1 MNYRHIYMLVI
12 EHAKSEEKLGLRKKG
27 NGNYYERHHIL
38 PKSLF
43 PLWTKNKRN
52 LVLLTAREHFFCH
65 QLLTKI
71 YPTPQMFCALKFLA
85 TDGQNKY
92 CKSKDYERIR
102 IECIENSKD
111 YVKAKRQE
119 FLNDKERSAHFREV
133 ASENLK
139 QVNKLYRQK
148 CIEKMKEVTQSD
160 EYREKRSEQ
169 TKHFYKEHPEYKQLH
184 SEYMRNW
191 CNNDDYKKQK
201 SDELKLRWQNP
212 DEKRK
217 LLDNLNKFRDSPEGR
232 KACSDGGKKSGDIA
246 KEKAKRYK
254 EYKANGGT
262 LSWNEFQKNVNII
275 DVAK

>member
-1 MNYRHIYMLVI
+1 MNYRHIYMLII
-12 EHAKSEEKLGLRKKG
+12 ERAKSEEKLGLRKKG

-43 PLWTKNKRN
+43 PLWEKDKRN

-85 TDGQNKY
+85 TDGQNKS

-111 YVKAKRQE
+111 YVNAKRQE

-139 QVNKLYRQK
+139 QISKLYRQK
-148 CIEKMKEVTQSD
+148 CTEKMKEVTQSD

-184 SEYMRNW
+184 SEYMRDW
-191 CNNDDYKKQK
+191 WDDDRKKKK
-201 SDELKLRWQNP
+201 SDEMKLFMQNP
-212 DEKRK
+212 ENKTKRM
-217 LLDNLNKFRDSPEGR
+217 DALNKFKKSPDGK
-232 KACSDGGKKSGDIA
+232 KALSNGGKTSAKIV
-246 KEKAKRYK
+246 KEKAKLYK
-254 EYKANGGT
+254 EYKLNGGT
-262 LSWNEFQKNVNII
+262 MTWNEFQKNC
-275 DVAK
+275 